1 MFSELKM
8 NDSIEAHYGNVV
20 LLRVSQAPEH
30 DTATSRA
37 KYLVSAGMDC
47 LLKIW
52 TVIRCSP
59 DVVTLEIWSVVK
71 LSSVPEDMDM
81 IGNTIGL
88 VTNNNSFM
96 TCR

>member
-1 MFSELKM
+1 M

-20 LLRVSQAPEH
+20 LLRVSQAQEH